1 MPDNLT
7 KQDVYVPVRG
17 NSEMG
22 VGIYSERVGEWQITQ
37 LVEPCEG
44 VYVLTGKELA
54 DLLTEYEESLHG
66 NSTSFL
72 KEKGVEI

>member
-1 MPDNLT
+1 MPDKLT
-7 KQDVYVPVRG
+7 KQDVYVPMDSDRELPDALYNFALIPVA
-17 NSEMG
+17 
-22 VGIYSERVGEWQITQ
+22 YK
-37 LVEPCEG
+37 LPG

-66 NSTSFL
+66 NSISFL